1 MRVRTGS
8 KQRDT
13 GAGFTLVELLL
24 AVTLLLLLLGAIVYN
39 FSGLQQNAQL
49 NEGAQQMEALLRF
62 ASAQAAN
69 SGRQVQI
76 AFEENVV
83 DGMSTAPRNL
93 RLLWEV
99 DPVARPGVFEPLLTA
114 EEYVRGINDLVSVE
128 AVRLME
134 SNDLDVVHSSEP
146 LEQGTNSPST
156 PATLSA
162 IGFFP
167 DGSSDSAEI
176 ILASRAEDDTRRIVV
191 RLQGITGSIRRK
203 VVADEVKAVQAES
216 QPERG
221 NESPTNV
228 KL

>member
-1 MRVRTGS
+1 
-8 KQRDT
+8 
-13 GAGFTLVELLL
+13 VELLL
-24 AVTLLLLLLGAIVYN
+24 AVTLLLLLLGAMVYN

-49 NEGAQQMEALLRF
+49 DEGAQQIEALLRF

-76 AFEENVV
+76 SFEENV
-83 DGMSTAPRNL
+83 GEGATASNL
-93 RLLWEV
+93 RLLSEV
-99 DPVARPGVFEPLLTA
+99 DPVARPGVFEPLLAA
-114 EEYVRGINDLVSVE
+114 EEYVRGINDLVSIE

-134 SNDLDVVHSSEP
+134 SNDPEPAPSSEP
-146 LEQGTNSPST
+146 LDQGTNSPSL
-156 PATLSA
+156 PARLPA

-176 ILASRAEDDTRRIVV
+176 ILASRAEEDARRIAV

-203 VVADEVKAVQAES
+203 VVVDEVKAVQAES
-216 QPERG
+216 QPERS
-221 NESPTNV
+221 NELPANV